1 VRPRLPALRA
11 KPQPQRQHG
20 DRLAAGL
27 MDLKPRGLL
36 AVDHSPLAGEL
47 LGGLL
52 SETNRLDVAT
62 EQRQIGRPEMT
73 RITPGH
79 QIDEYGP
86 LPLAQ
91 AGRWPQTAASGTGI
105 VDGIEGFVLAHVV
118 PDGFRPV
125 PTGF

>member
-1 VRPRLPALRA
+1 
-11 KPQPQRQHG
+11 
-20 DRLAAGL
+20 

-62 EQRQIGRPEMT
+62 EQGQIGRPEMT